1 MRTVKLFRIA
11 KGFYFVFFITAL
23 LTIIH
28 QFTYSNVPLFT
39 QYLIKTLL
47 AQPGVADT
55 SVNVGEVNLPIFIIR
70 FLTVDQ
76 EVLNI
81 VLRIVISLLLLQLFR
96 FTLRFFELWLKGYLL
111 EGTAENLRKKMFSHI
126 QDLNFEFHNNADTGD
141 LIQRSTTDIETTTF
155 FLSTSLLD
163 FIYLIATLF
172 FGAYQLYFISPTMVW
187 LSLSLT
193 PLIAASSIIYFLK
206 IDKLFKNI
214 EEAESAMMTVVQEN
228 LSGSRVVR
236 AFGNE
241 PFEIEKMNV
250 KNETYRDAL
259 IKANKI
265 SAVYWG
271 SMDFVAFMQ
280 YLLVIGIGIFNV
292 RNQTMDA
299 AGVIASLALVGMLIW
314 PLRMLGRI
322 INSYGKALVASDRI
336 YEILEKPSEYEI
348 DGTLTPEIKGRIEFK
363 DVSFKFNETS
373 EHLLKK
379 VNFIIE
385 AGETVALIGRTG
397 SGKSTII
404 NLLLRMHEYQ
414 EGDILID
421 DTPLKDIAKKHIRS
435 HTGVVLQDPFLYS
448 KTVYENITIGHAY
461 LQKDQVVKAAQIAAL
476 EKDINSFKKGYD
488 TVVGEK
494 GTTLSGG
501 QKQRVAIARVLVH
514 QKPILIFDDA
524 LSAVDTETDAMIRRA
539 LLAKDQRHTT
549 IIITH
554 RITTAK
560 EADKIII
567 LDQGAIQ
574 AIGTHEELSKQP
586 GLYKTLWDIQGEL
599 EASFF
604 ETAKGGDTDA
614 T

>member
-348 DGTLTPEIKGRIEFK
+348 D
-363 DVSFKFNETS
+363 
-373 EHLLKK
+373 
-379 VNFIIE
+379 
-385 AGETVALIGRTG
+385 
-397 SGKSTII
+397 
-404 NLLLRMHEYQ
+404 
-414 EGDILID
+414 
-421 DTPLKDIAKKHIRS
+421 
-435 HTGVVLQDPFLYS
+435 
-448 KTVYENITIGHAY
+448 
-461 LQKDQVVKAAQIAAL
+461 
-476 EKDINSFKKGYD
+476 
-488 TVVGEK
+488 
-494 GTTLSGG
+494 
-501 QKQRVAIARVLVH
+501 
-514 QKPILIFDDA
+514 
-524 LSAVDTETDAMIRRA
+524 
-539 LLAKDQRHTT
+539 
-549 IIITH
+549 
-554 RITTAK
+554 
-560 EADKIII
+560 
-567 LDQGAIQ
+567 
-574 AIGTHEELSKQP
+574 
-586 GLYKTLWDIQGEL
+586 
-599 EASFF
+599 
-604 ETAKGGDTDA
+604 
-614 T
+614 